1 MSKSKCLN
9 IISPFKSVSGVFLL
23 TGSKKKSIVTSMQ
36 TACMGHNSTKAI
48 QEKNVPLWLFIG
60 SIVPSVMKYCCT
72 MFQQIEKEINTLV
85 KNELKSFKNILMG
98 QDDYREDKDIENEEQ
113 SRTNREAV
121 LKITVNILKRMQLNT
136 LADLLQ
142 NSKRI

>member
-1 MSKSKCLN
+1 
-9 IISPFKSVSGVFLL
+9 
-23 TGSKKKSIVTSMQ
+23 
-36 TACMGHNSTKAI
+36 
-48 QEKNVPLWLFIG
+48 
-60 SIVPSVMKYCCT
+60 MKYCCT

>member
-1 MSKSKCLN
+1 
-9 IISPFKSVSGVFLL
+9 
-23 TGSKKKSIVTSMQ
+23 
-36 TACMGHNSTKAI
+36 
-48 QEKNVPLWLFIG
+48 
-60 SIVPSVMKYCCT
+60 

>member
-1 MSKSKCLN
+1 
-9 IISPFKSVSGVFLL
+9 
-23 TGSKKKSIVTSMQ
+23 
-36 TACMGHNSTKAI
+36 
-48 QEKNVPLWLFIG
+48 
-60 SIVPSVMKYCCT
+60 MKYCCT

-98 QDDYREDKDIENEEQ
+98 QDDYREDKDIDNEEQ

-136 LADLLQ
+136 SADLLQ

>member
-1 MSKSKCLN
+1 
-9 IISPFKSVSGVFLL
+9 
-23 TGSKKKSIVTSMQ
+23 
-36 TACMGHNSTKAI
+36 
-48 QEKNVPLWLFIG
+48 
-60 SIVPSVMKYCCT
+60 MKYCCT

-121 LKITVNILKRMQLNT
+121 LKITVNILKQMQLNT

>member
-1 MSKSKCLN
+1 
-9 IISPFKSVSGVFLL
+9 
-23 TGSKKKSIVTSMQ
+23 
-36 TACMGHNSTKAI
+36 
-48 QEKNVPLWLFIG
+48 
-60 SIVPSVMKYCCT
+60 MKYCCT

-121 LKITVNILKRMQLNT
+121 LKITVNILKRTQLNT

>member
-1 MSKSKCLN
+1 
-9 IISPFKSVSGVFLL
+9 
-23 TGSKKKSIVTSMQ
+23 
-36 TACMGHNSTKAI
+36 
-48 QEKNVPLWLFIG
+48 
-60 SIVPSVMKYCCT
+60 

-121 LKITVNILKRMQLNT
+121 LKITVNILKQMQLNT